1 MFFLEYIDSLIS
13 VDSSSDIDP
22 QKLLLILNPVS
33 GRKNARKYLP
43 EIIRTFTSAGYLVTT
58 FVTGAPDEALHYVRI
73 FGRRFDRIVCVGGD
87 GTLNEVVTGL
97 QHGCYDIPV
106 GYIPSGST
114 NDFATCHGLSG
125 NVLAAAR
132 DAASGTPTATDIGRF
147 NSGCFTYVAAFGAFS
162 WLSYSTSQNLKNLL
176 GHTAYILDGIKD
188 LSMVKPI
195 RMTVNAD
202 GKIYDGSYIFGAV
215 SNSTSIAG
223 VITLPKDLVDIHD
236 GQFEVLLVKSPA
248 TALELQNIIT
258 SVLNQEYESCPLIE
272 FFRARHLVFE
282 SDNEVAWT
290 NDGEFAGESKINELS
305 VIPGGLKIIIN
316 K

>member
-1 MFFLEYIDSLIS
+1 MEYIDSLIS
-13 VDSSSDIDP
+13 VDTSTDIDP
-22 QKLLLILNPVS
+22 QKLLLIFNPVS

-58 FVTGAPDEALHYVRI
+58 FVTGAHDEALHYTRI
-73 FGRRFDRIVCVGGD
+73 FGGKFDRIVCVGGD
-87 GTLNEVVTGL
+87 GTLNEVVTGI
-97 QHGCYDIPV
+97 QHGCHDVPV

-114 NDFATCHGLSG
+114 NDFATCHGLSS

-132 DAASGTPTATDIGRF
+132 DAASGVPAATDIGRF

-162 WLSYSTSQNLKNLL
+162 WLSYSTSQNLKNIL

-188 LSMVKPI
+188 LPMIKPI
-195 RMTVNAD
+195 PMKVDAD
-202 GKIYDGSYIFGAV
+202 GIIHEGSYIFGAV

-223 VITLPKDLVDIHD
+223 VITLPEELVDMHD
-236 GQFEVLLVKSPA
+236 GQFEVLLVKYPA

-258 SVLNQEYESCPLIE
+258 SVINQEFESCPLIE
-272 FFRARHLVFE
+272 FFRAKHLVFE

-290 NDGEFAGESKINELS
+290 NDGEFAGESNKNEMS
-305 VIPGGLKIIIN
+305 VIPGGLKIVTN